1 MLKAKDPAE
10 PAAPAE
16 KATKQIQLLTLIQR
30 QNGATTPEIIEA
42 TAWLP
47 HTIRAA
53 VTALRRRGHD
63 IYNERVDGVGRYR
76 VVDGPDA

>member
-1 MLKAKDPAE
+1 MTRAKDPAG
-10 PAAPAE
+10 PATPVE
-16 KATKQIQLLTLIQR
+16 KATKQVQLLTLIQR
-30 QNGATTPEIIEA
+30 QNGATAPEIIEA
-42 TAWLP
+42 TGWLP

-53 VTALRRRGHD
+53 VTALRKRGHD